1 MGMQRQTLS
10 DLRWMRVFF
19 CIQVCGE
26 ANGWLRSPL
35 TDEET
40 AMIETRDV
48 TGIGIHG
55 TNFCLDEDYRS

>member
-1 MGMQRQTLS
+1 MAFVHPLKWLFMQAI
-10 DLRWMRVFF
+10 D
-19 CIQVCGE
+19 
-26 ANGWLRSPL
+26 NGWLRSPL

-55 TNFCLDEDYRS
+55 TNFCLGEDYRS